1 MKKIISLI
9 LCFVMVLS
17 LAACGAK
24 EEAPAETKA
33 PEAAAPAA
41 PAEDAAPAEPG
52 VKAPEDYKGT
62 VMLYSSA
69 DEGMI
74 LKYKEKFEEK
84 YPNVTMEYYFAGSGQ
99 IVTKLSTEMQSDA
112 VGCDVVF
119 LASPDSFITWKNEE
133 RLMAYES
140 PFVADV
146 PAVLRDADNT
156 WCSAYVIQMGLGY
169 STPVCSAEEAPRTF
183 KELTEP
189 QWKDQFVMADPSTAG
204 STKAAVWALVNH
216 PDYGW
221 EYFKALKANGVG
233 LESSTG
239 NAENRVVSAAYKA
252 GLGCDYRF
260 LNLIDNGT
268 PVGFNNTEDVIATCP
283 CPIAI
288 PNGCP
293 NEELAKLL
301 YDWIIDPE
309 GGQALMAN
317 ECNLTV
323 VNTKTVLPENIT
335 PADVVAEL
343 AIPVDWNEMV
353 EGVAD
358 MLAKFDEIFKS

>member
-9 LCFVMVLS
+9 LCFVMILS

-24 EEAPAETKA
+24 EEAPAETQ
-33 PEAAAPAA
+33 AAAPAA
-41 PAEDAAPAEPG
+41 PAEPAAPGE
-52 VKAPEDYKGT
+52 KAPEDYKGT

-74 LKYKEKFEEK
+74 LKYKEEFEKK

-99 IVTKLSTEMQSDA
+99 IVTKLSTEMQTEA

-119 LASPDSFITWKNEE
+119 LASPDSFITWKNED
-133 RLMAYES
+133 RLLAYDS
-140 PFVADV
+140 AFAADV
-146 PAVLRDADNT
+146 PDVLKDADNT

-169 STPVCSAEEAPRTF
+169 STPVCSAEEAPTTF

-221 EYFKALKANGVG
+221 DYFEALKANGVG

-268 PVGFNNTEDVIATCP
+268 PVGFNNTTDVIATCP

-288 PNGCP
+288 PKGCP

-343 AIPVDWNEMV
+343 AIPVDWDEMV
-353 EGVAD
+353 AGVSD

>member
-1 MKKIISLI
+1 MKKFVALI

-17 LAACGAK
+17 LVACGTT
-24 EEAPAETKA
+24 EEQTAETKAAAAAPAETQA
-33 PEAAAPAA
+33 SAQQTGE
-41 PAEDAAPAEPG
+41 
-52 VKAPEDYKGT
+52 KAPEDYKGT

-74 LKYKEKFEEK
+74 LKYKEAFEKK
-84 YPNVTMEYYFAGSGQ
+84 YPNVTLEYYFAGSGQ
-99 IVTKLSTEMQSDA
+99 IVTKLSTEMQTGA
-112 VGCDVVF
+112 VGCDLVF
-119 LASPDSFITWKNEE
+119 LASPDSFVTWKNENA
-133 RLMAYES
+133 LLAYES
-140 PFVADV
+140 PFAADV
-146 PAVLRDADNT
+146 PATLRDADNT
-156 WCSAYVIQMGLGY
+156 WCSAYVILMGFGY
-169 STPVCSAEEAPRTF
+169 SSAVCSAEEAPTTY
-183 KELTEP
+183 KELADAK
-189 QWKDQFVMADPSTAG
+189 WKDQFVMPDPNTAG

-221 EYFKALKANGVG
+221 DYFEALKANGVG

-268 PVGFNNTEDVIATCP
+268 PVGFNNTTDVICHCP

-288 PNGCP
+288 PAECP

-323 VNTKTVLPENIT
+323 VNSKTVLPDNIT
-335 PADVVAEL
+335 PADKVGEL

-353 EGVAD
+353 EGVGD
-358 MLAKFDEIFKS
+358 MLTKFDEIFKS

>member
-17 LAACGAK
+17 LAACGAS
-24 EEAPAETKA
+24 EEKPAETQAQAAAPAET
-33 PEAAAPAA
+33 EAAAPG
-41 PAEDAAPAEPG
+41 E
-52 VKAPEDYKGT
+52 KAPEDYKGT

-74 LKYKEKFEEK
+74 LKYKEAFEKK

-99 IVTKLSTEMQSDA
+99 IVTKLSTEMQTEA

-119 LASPDSFITWKNEE
+119 LASPDSFITWKNED
-133 RLMAYES
+133 RLLAYDS
-140 PFVADV
+140 AFAADV
-146 PAVLRDADNT
+146 PDVLKDADNT

-169 STPVCSAEEAPRTF
+169 STPVCSAEEAPTTF

-221 EYFKALKANGVG
+221 DYFEALKANGVG

-268 PVGFNNTEDVIATCP
+268 PVGFNNTTDVIATCP

-288 PNGCP
+288 PKGCP

-343 AIPVDWNEMV
+343 AIPVDWDEMV
-353 EGVAD
+353 NGVAD
-358 MLAKFDEIFKS
+358 MLAKFDELFKS

>member
-1 MKKIISLI
+1 MKKLI
-9 LCFVMVLS
+9 ALLLCLTMVLS
-17 LAACGAK
+17 LAACGSS
-24 EEAPAETKA
+24 APAETEAPKA
-33 PEAAAPAA
+33 ETEAPAA
-41 PAEDAAPAEPG
+41 PAEPAAPGE
-52 VKAPEDYKGT
+52 KAPEDYKGT

-99 IVTKLSTEMQSDA
+99 IVTKLSTEMQSNA

-119 LASPDSFITWKNEE
+119 LASPDSFITWKNED
-133 RLMAYES
+133 RLLSYES
-140 PFVADV
+140 KFAADV
-146 PAVLRDADNT
+146 PAALKDADNT
-156 WCSAYVIQMGLGY
+156 YCSAYVILMGFGY
-169 STPVCSAEEAPRTF
+169 STPICSAEEAPRTF
-183 KELTEP
+183 KELTDP
-189 QWKDQFVMADPSTAG
+189 KWKDQFVMPDPNTAG

-221 EYFKALKANGVG
+221 DYIQALKDNGVG

-293 NEELAKLL
+293 DEELAKLL

-353 EGVAD
+353 NGVAD
-358 MLAKFDEIFKS
+358 MLAKFDELFKS

>member
-9 LCFVMVLS
+9 LCFVLVLS
-17 LAACGAK
+17 LAACGAS
-24 EEAPAETKA
+24 EEPKTEEPKT
-33 PEAAAPAA
+33 EATTGT
-41 PAEDAAPAEPG
+41 PAEPG
-52 VKAPEDYKGT
+52 VKAPEDYEGT

-74 LKYKEKFEEK
+74 LKYKEAFEKK

-99 IVTKLSTEMQSDA
+99 IVTKLSTEMEANA

-119 LASPDSFITWKNEE
+119 LASPDSFITWKNQGK
-133 RLMAYES
+133 LMAYES
-140 PFVADV
+140 PFAADV
-146 PAVLRDADNT
+146 PEALKDADGAY
-156 WCSAYVIQMGLGY
+156 CSAYVILMGLGY
-169 STPVCSAEEAPRTF
+169 STPICSAEEAPKTF
-183 KELTEP
+183 KELTDP
-189 QWKDQFVMADPSTAG
+189 KWKDQFVMPDPNTAG

-221 EYFKALKANGVG
+221 DFIQALKDNGVG

-268 PVGFNNTEDVIATCP
+268 PVGFNVTQDVIATCP

-288 PNGCP
+288 PAAAP

-335 PADVVAEL
+335 SADEVAKL

-353 EGVAD
+353 EGVGD
-358 MLAKFDEIFKS
+358 MLAKFDAIFKG

>member
-1 MKKIISLI
+1 MKKLISLI
-9 LCFVMVLS
+9 LCFAMLLS

-24 EEAPAETKA
+24 EEAPAATEAPAAAA
-33 PEAAAPAA
+33 PEAAP
-41 PAEDAAPAEPG
+41 EAAPAEPG

-99 IVTKLSTEMQSDA
+99 IVTKLSTEMQTGA

-119 LASPDSFITWKNEE
+119 LASPDSFITWKNENA
-133 RLMAYES
+133 LLAYES
-140 PFVADV
+140 PFAADV
-146 PAVLRDADNT
+146 PAALKDADNT
-156 WCSAYVIQMGLGY
+156 YCSAYVILMGLGY
-169 STPVCSAEEAPRTF
+169 STPVCSAEEAPKTF
-183 KELTEP
+183 KELTDP
-189 QWKDQFVMADPSTAG
+189 KWKDQFVMADPSTAG

-221 EYFKALKANGVG
+221 EFFEALKANGVG

-260 LNLIDNGT
+260 MNLMDNGT
-268 PVGFNNTEDVIATCP
+268 PVGFNVTEDVIATCP

-293 NEELAKLL
+293 DEELAKLL

-335 PADVVAEL
+335 PADVVSEL

-353 EGVAD
+353 AGVGD
-358 MLAKFDEIFKS
+358 MLAKFDELFKS

>member
-17 LAACGAK
+17 LAASGAS
-24 EEAPAETKA
+24 EEKPAETQAQAAAPAET
-33 PEAAAPAA
+33 EAAAPG
-41 PAEDAAPAEPG
+41 E
-52 VKAPEDYKGT
+52 KAPEDYKGT

-74 LKYKEKFEEK
+74 LKYKEAFEKK

-99 IVTKLSTEMQSDA
+99 IVTKLSTEMQTEA

-119 LASPDSFITWKNEE
+119 LASPDSFITWKNED
-133 RLMAYES
+133 RLLAYDS
-140 PFVADV
+140 AFAADV
-146 PAVLRDADNT
+146 PDVLKDADNT

-169 STPVCSAEEAPRTF
+169 STPVCSAEEAPTTF

-221 EYFKALKANGVG
+221 DYFEALKANGVG

-268 PVGFNNTEDVIATCP
+268 PVGFNNTTDVIATCP

-288 PNGCP
+288 PKGCP

-323 VNTKTVLPENIT
+323 VNTKTALPENIT

-353 EGVAD
+353 EGVGD
-358 MLAKFDEIFKS
+358 MLAKFDELFKS